1 MSLEN
6 KKKFESEEI
15 FLLEA
20 INNNNDIIGINNI
33 ALFYLK
39 NKIDL
44 MDENFVINI
53 DEDKYRKHRI
63 KAYSIFPRPIR
74 RWSVKC
80 CYMDK

>member
-1 MSLEN
+1 MPLEN

-39 NKIDL
+39 D
-44 MDENFVINI
+44 
-53 DEDKYRKHRI
+53 RKSTRLNSSHT
-63 KAYSIFPRPIR
+63 
-74 RWSVKC
+74 
-80 CYMDK
+80 